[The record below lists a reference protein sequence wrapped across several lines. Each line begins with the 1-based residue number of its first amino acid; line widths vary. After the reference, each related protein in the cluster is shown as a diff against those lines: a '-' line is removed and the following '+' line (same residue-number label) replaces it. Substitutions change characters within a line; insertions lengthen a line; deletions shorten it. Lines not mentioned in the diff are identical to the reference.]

1 VLHTQGLSELSS
13 MDIIEGDAIKKIVET
28 VVPDGIRVEVPERK
42 VLIKETTGYDFNMI
56 LFLVVYCGDSKVLQ
70 RDEADMYRHCVESE
84 VGKYLPLRENRLG
97 RLVSRPFPYYLL
109 RSIIDDHTS

>member
-1 VLHTQGLSELSS
+1 MSNTQALSELSS
-13 MDIIEGDAIKKIVET
+13 MDVIEGDVIKKIIKT

-109 RSIIDDHTS
+109 RSIIDDHTT